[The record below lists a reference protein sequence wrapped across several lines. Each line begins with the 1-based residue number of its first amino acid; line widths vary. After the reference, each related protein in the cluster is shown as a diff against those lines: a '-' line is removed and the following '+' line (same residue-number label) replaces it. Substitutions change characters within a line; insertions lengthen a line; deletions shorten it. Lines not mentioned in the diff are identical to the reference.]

1 MEKEKYVENANMIIE
16 LVNDMTH
23 TQWRRISHMIEEIYD
38 QLEKQVKFKTPE
50 EIEVLKRQ
58 NFIG

>member
-1 MEKEKYVENANMIIE
+1 MEKEKYAENASMIIE

-23 TQWRRISHMIEEIYD
+23 TQWRRISHVIEEIYG